1 MAIKVRVGSQWIP
14 VSGGGGEPIGTITMW
29 AGLASNIPAGYLLC
43 DGSAISRT
51 EYSVLFSA
59 ISTVHG
65 VGNGS
70 STFNIPNLTDK
81 FIVGASNSTGDTTY
95 PGVSPAATGGS
106 ADATLVSHTHT
117 IRTGQDEDDGEG
129 VVEFVDNAS
138 QVHNRNMA
146 STEGT
151 SATNKNL
158 PPYYSLCYLIKVLN
172 SRASITPG
180 PSGPPG
186 PPGSPGTDGT
196 NGTNGTNGTPSTVAG
211 PPGPPGPPGSTA
223 TPAVVA
229 SNETNHTVTN
239 NSYSNFKT
247 VDITPSTSGTS
258 LLVVVN
264 GTAVS
269 GEDVDNSVKN
279 CQVKLTRSGTQLGGT
294 ITSTKNGRT
303 LNIISKDNPSH
314 NGGQV
319 TYILQARTTGGGDE
333 DPIFRAS
340 MFIFEIV

>member
-29 AGLASNIPAGYLLC
+29 AGLASSIPSGYFLC

-59 ISTVHG
+59 IGTVHG

-106 ADATLVSHTHT
+106 ADATLVSHSHT
-117 IRTGQDEDDGEG
+117 VRTGQDEDDGEE
-129 VVEFVDNAS
+129 VVKYVDNAS
-138 QVHNRNMA
+138 TVYNRNMT

-180 PSGPPG
+180 PTGPPG
-186 PPGSPGTDGT
+186 PPGAA
-196 NGTNGTNGTPSTVAG
+196 STVAG
-211 PPGPPGPPGSTA
+211 PPGPPGPASTVAGPPGPPGSSP
-223 TPAVVA
+223 TPAVA
-229 SNETNHTVTN
+229 SNNLSSNDTIDNYSYANILQVT
-239 NSYSNFKT
+239 
-247 VDITPSTSGTS
+247 ITPTSGS
-258 LLVVVN
+258 NILVQMA
-264 GTAVS
+264 GRAVS
-269 GEDVDNSVKN
+269 AEDVDNSVANITARLKRGSTVISPTYTTSN
-279 CQVKLTRSGTQLGGT
+279 GT
-294 ITSTKNGRT
+294 IDLLFG
-303 LNIISKDNPSH
+303 LKDTH
-314 NGGQV
+314 NHGGSAV
-319 TYILQARTTGGGDE
+319 TYTLEAKKGGGGDDE
-333 DPIFRAS
+333 P
-340 MFIFEIV
+340 FIVKGAYLIAQEII